1 MSVLYVRITLKMSGI
16 YFLIVFMHKL
26 FGIGFWANIQHKII
40 NSKGIK
46 DLPFDIL
53 CTFPPKKKKHMAII
67 LWAIW

>member
-1 MSVLYVRITLKMSGI
+1 
-16 YFLIVFMHKL
+16 MHKL